1 MLSPAENRPEYE
13 ELVDTLARHVHT
25 YWLRDDGLGI
35 ETFDHNYCSN
45 QQIPA
50 AVLAKLG
57 ILKRVGDG
65 IYGTPLAFDCLP
77 EEFEKRAAENR
88 ERGCAYDTVVLSLLA
103 IMEYGK
109 PEDELH
115 ACLARLGICELD
127 GEGQY
132 VWTEKRDFYMKE
144 LYPRWTSLI
153 V

>member
-1 MLSPAENRPEYE
+1 MNYLPAARPAYE
-13 ELVDTLARHVHT
+13 ELVEVLALHIRAH
-25 YWLRDDGLGI
+25 WLHGDGLLS
-35 ETFDHNYCSN
+35 FDHMYCSGW
-45 QQIPA
+45 QIAA
-50 AVLAKLG
+50 AVLEKLSIMKTIG
-57 ILKRVGDG
+57 SGTYD
-65 IYGTPLAFDCLP
+65 TPLVFDCLP
-77 EEFEKRAAENR
+77 EDFKKRAAENR

-153 V
+153 L